1 VHTVEPGLLL
11 KRPAVQLKQTVLPLT
26 SLNVPT
32 GHKMAE
38 VAPELNT
45 KLPGGALRQL
55 LAPVT
60 GL

>member
-1 VHTVEPGLLL
+1 MLPTG
-11 KRPAVQLKQTVLPLT
+11 QLKQTVLPLT